1 MILVVHELM
10 MLKADVI
17 VPFIEDKNYKP
28 KIIQRPAPRMKTAN
42 SLRRPLPFLFQK
54 KLEAK

>member
-1 MILVVHELM
+1 

-54 KLEAK
+54 KIRGRMKRKHC

>member
-1 MILVVHELM
+1 VILVVHEL

-54 KLEAK
+54 KN